1 MTMPD
6 QAELESART
15 PEWAAPL
22 GVTVG
27 SLLDSLGAQVLRP
40 LALSRG
46 QQALIGSPLIY
57 DEDQAMTGV
66 AGAILLVPGR
76 PSADVLA
83 WAASR
88 DVGAIVVRLSSIDTR
103 SWSESAEETGITLLE
118 CAPEIS
124 WGQLYTLIDTVLAM
138 TAPLPESEGSLS
150 ADLFA
155 LANDIAL
162 RAGGAV
168 AIENLSMRVLAY
180 STIPG
185 QEVDQARRDGI
196 LGRRVPAHPT
206 NAEEYSTVLRAVTAV
221 WSVEPEEYRPRLA
234 IAIRDRGEALGT
246 IWVVQGSQPL
256 AEDASEVLKDGAR
269 QAAPQLAR
277 FALAA
282 DAERRQRTEQLGWLL
297 HGTGSAREI
306 AHFFGLAHDAP
317 AAVLVIGRNTVS
329 GAESLSSSAEASASY
344 LGDLLRMGLSAYRMP
359 AAASSIEGQ
368 AVAVVNAPADA
379 SVLRSITTTVLA
391 QATERLGGTWRA
403 GLSRTLPGLADVPR
417 GLIQARQAL
426 EVAIRP
432 FGRDAIA
439 EHSALGAQLLLL
451 EVYDG
456 LRTQGVPVGE
466 PLSLVA
472 AQDAAVGTNYVG
484 SVRSWIAANYDIA
497 AAAEELSLHPNTL
510 RHRLRKLAE
519 IIDLNDPDTRLA
531 LALQLRLQ
539 DIRTPADG

>member
-1 MTMPD
+1 MKTSGTEERED
-6 QAELESART
+6 TRT

-22 GVTVG
+22 GVTIG
-27 SLLDSLGAQVLRP
+27 ALLDSLGAQVLRP
-40 LALSRG
+40 LALPRG
-46 QQALIGSPLIY
+46 RQALIGSPLIY
-57 DEDQAMTGV
+57 DEDQNMTGLTDAV
-66 AGAILLVPGR
+66 LLVPGR
-76 PSADVLA
+76 PSGDVLA
-83 WAASR
+83 WAAS
-88 DVGAIVVRLSSIDTR
+88 VGVAALVVRLSSIDR
-103 SWSESAEETGITLLE
+103 HWWSESAEQAGITLLE
-118 CAPEIS
+118 CTPEVS

-206 NAEEYSTVLRAVTAV
+206 NAEEYSAVLRAVTAV
-221 WSVEPEEYRPRLA
+221 WSIEPEEYRPRLA

-256 AEDASEVLKDGAR
+256 ADDASEVLKDGAR

-277 FALAA
+277 FTLAA

-306 AHFFGLAHDAP
+306 AHFFGLAHDDP
-317 AAVLVIGRNTVS
+317 AAVLVIGRRAAS
-329 GAESLSSSAEASASY
+329 GAEGLSSSPEASAAY
-344 LGDLLRMGLSAYRMP
+344 LADLLRMGLSAYRMS
-359 AAASSIEGQ
+359 AAASSLEGQ
-368 AVAVVNAPADA
+368 AIAVVSAPADA
-379 SVLRSITTTVLA
+379 SVLHSIAATVLS

-403 GLSRTLPGLADVPR
+403 GISRTLPGLAEVPR

-426 EVAIRP
+426 EVAMRP
-432 FGRDAIA
+432 FGRGMIA
-439 EHSALGAQLLLL
+439 EHTAIGAQLLLL
-451 EVYDG
+451 EAHDG
-456 LRTQGVPVGE
+456 LRTQGAMDGE

-472 AQDAAVGTNYVG
+472 AQDAAAGTNYVG
-484 SVRSWIAANYDIA
+484 SARHWIAANYDTVV
-497 AAAEELSLHPNTL
+497 AAEALSLHPNTL

-539 DIRTPADG
+539 EIRTPADI